1 MLRFYMDQHVHG
13 GITAGLRR
21 IGIGCLTAAEDG
33 SNELGDASLLA
44 RATELE
50 RVVFSNDLDMPLL
63 AEQWMLQLRTF
74 AGVIYARQLGITIGQ
89 AVRELEP
96 IAHSLAPEQLRN
108 SA

>member
-21 IGIGCLTAAEDG
+21 IGIDCLTAAEDG

-74 AGVIYARQLGITIGQ
+74 AGVTGFPPRGSCI
-89 AVRELEP
+89 P
-96 IAHSLAPEQLRN
+96 IPANAFMRHTQGKSRMR
-108 SA
+108 